1 MSVPFS
7 PNSCQKSYRYRT
19 ICISNYRIFL
29 RPKAGDLFRKIEKKK
44 KVIATEK
51 NFTTLLRFA
60 DFNM

>member
-29 RPKAGDLFRKIEKKK
+29 RPKAGDLFRKKEKKN
-44 KVIATEK
+44 IATEK
-51 NFTTLLRFA
+51 KIYYTT
-60 DFNM
+60 

>member
-19 ICISNYRIFL
+19 ICMSNYKIFF
-29 RPKAGDLFRKIEKKK
+29 RRKAGDLFRKKRRKKK
-44 KVIATEK
+44 IIATEK

>member
-19 ICISNYRIFL
+19 ICISNYRIFF
-29 RPKAGDLFRKIEKKK
+29 RPKAGDLFRKKEKNIY
-44 KVIATEK
+44 IATEK